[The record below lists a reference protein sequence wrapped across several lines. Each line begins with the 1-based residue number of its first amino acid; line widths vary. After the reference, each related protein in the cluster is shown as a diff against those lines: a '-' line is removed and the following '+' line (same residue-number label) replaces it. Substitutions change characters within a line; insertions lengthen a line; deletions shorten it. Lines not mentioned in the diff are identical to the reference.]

1 VGRKKAGYLGTFY
14 KKAVLEE
21 VEKERQVTRICGRF
35 LVVLHIGADLDAHQ
49 RAAQQHLI
57 ALHFDCAAPAPTL
70 GVTAALAAGGVG
82 ELLGL
87 EDGKASL
94 RSRAGRMYAAP
105 FCRIVRVI
113 YDTRE
118 RFLKY

>member
-1 VGRKKAGYLGTFY
+1 MKPVSWGGGFCCVGRKKAGYLGTFY

-70 GVTAALAAGGVG
+70 GVTAALAPEEWANCSGWRTARQVCG
-82 ELLGL
+82 
-87 EDGKASL
+87 
-94 RSRAGRMYAAP
+94 AGRGGCMPLRFAA
-105 FCRIVRVI
+105 
-113 YDTRE
+113 
-118 RFLKY
+118 L

>member
-1 VGRKKAGYLGTFY
+1 MLCGAEKGWISGNFY

-57 ALHFDCAAPAPTL
+57 ALHFDCAAP
-70 GVTAALAAGGVG
+70 
-82 ELLGL
+82 
-87 EDGKASL
+87 
-94 RSRAGRMYAAP
+94 
-105 FCRIVRVI
+105 
-113 YDTRE
+113 E
-118 RFLKY
+118 RPPA